1 MIKKI
6 NHIAIVV
13 PNMEEAN
20 HFWVDTLGLKLESV
34 KQVKEEGVEVAFL
47 PVGDSEIELLRPTD
61 AESGV
66 AKYLEKRGSGMH
78 HICFEVED
86 IAAMLEK
93 LRNNNV
99 SLITENVLVNENG
112 TRYAFIHPKGA
123 NGVLVELYE
132 LPLA

>member
-1 MIKKI
+1 MIKKV

-20 HFWVDTLGLKLESV
+20 HFWVDTLGLKPESV
-34 KQVKEEGVEVAFL
+34 KQVEEEGVEVAFL
-47 PVGDSEIELLRPTD
+47 PVGDSEIELIRPTD
-61 AESGV
+61 VESGV